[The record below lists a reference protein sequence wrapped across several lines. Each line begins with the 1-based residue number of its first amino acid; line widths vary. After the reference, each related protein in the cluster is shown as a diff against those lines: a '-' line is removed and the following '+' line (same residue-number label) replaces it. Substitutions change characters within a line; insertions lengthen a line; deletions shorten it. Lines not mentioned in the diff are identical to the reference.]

1 MLPTVIT
8 EMENVS
14 DRQFMADVYENY
26 HRLMY
31 RTAAKCAADRDEQ
44 DEAVQDALVRL
55 IAKVSLLRELDRP
68 RLAAYIV
75 RTVRNTALTRMDSQN
90 REKQWTVGT
99 DIDTI
104 TTEADDSRPPEDLLL
119 RGELQEDFRQVWA
132 GLPERDKL
140 VLESRYIFH
149 ESSGELA
156 QRLGCQPDSVRM
168 ALTRA
173 RRAVIT
179 ELERRQG
186 HEPARTVEGTVR
198 G

>member
-1 MLPTVIT
+1 M
-8 EMENVS
+8 
-14 DRQFMADVYENY
+14 
-26 HRLMY
+26 
-31 RTAAKCAADRDEQ
+31 
-44 DEAVQDALVRL
+44 
-55 IAKVSLLRELDRP
+55 
-68 RLAAYIV
+68 
-75 RTVRNTALTRMDSQN
+75 
-90 REKQWTVGT
+90 GT

-104 TTEADDSRPPEDLLL
+104 ITEADDSRPPEDLLL
-119 RGELQEDFRQVWA
+119 ADELREDFRLVWA

-173 RRAVIT
+173 RAVIT

-186 HEPARTVEGTVR
+186 HEPARTVERAVR

>member
-1 MLPTVIT
+1 MLPAIIT

-14 DRQFMADVYENY
+14 DREFMADLYENY

-31 RTAAKCAADRDEQ
+31 RTAAKWAEGRDEQ

-68 RLAAYIV
+68 RLASYIV
-75 RTVRNTALTRMDSQN
+75 RTVRNTALTRLEGRN
-90 REKQWTVGT
+90 RERQWTIGT

-104 TTEADDSRPPEDLLL
+104 ITEADDSRPPEDLLL
-119 RGELQEDFRQVWA
+119 RDELREDFRQVWA

-140 VLESRYIFH
+140 LLESRYILH
-149 ESSGELA
+149 ESSDELA
-156 QRLGCQPDSVRM
+156 QRLGCRADSVRM

-173 RRAVIT
+173 RRTVMK
-179 ELERRQG
+179 ELERRQS
-186 HEPARTVEGTVR
+186 HESARTVAGTVR

>member
-14 DRQFMADVYENY
+14 DRQFMADLYENY

-31 RTAAKCAADRDEQ
+31 RTAAKCDPDRDEQ

-55 IAKVSLLRELDRP
+55 IAKVSLLRGLDRP

-75 RTVRNTALTRMDSQN
+75 RTVRNTALTRLDSRN

-104 TTEADDSRPPEDLLL
+104 ITEADDSRPPEDLLL
-119 RGELQEDFRQVWA
+119 ADELREDFRQV
-132 GLPERDKL
+132 
-140 VLESRYIFH
+140 
-149 ESSGELA
+149 
-156 QRLGCQPDSVRM
+156 
-168 ALTRA
+168 
-173 RRAVIT
+173 
-179 ELERRQG
+179 
-186 HEPARTVEGTVR
+186 
-198 G
+198 